1 MVADGDWRALSWSLD
16 VKPSRERT
24 IRETLVV
31 VGAKGEGAR
40 PFSVSSEAVDEK
52 SHQATEKG

>member
-1 MVADGDWRALSWSLD
+1 MADGDWRALSCSLE

-24 IRETLVV
+24 IRETVV
-31 VGAKGEGAR
+31 VIGAKGDGGR
-40 PFSVSSEAVDEK
+40 PFSESSEAVDEE

>member
-1 MVADGDWRALSWSLD
+1 MVGDGDWRALSWSLD

-24 IRETLVV
+24 IRETVV
-31 VGAKGEGAR
+31 VIGAKGEGGR
-40 PFSVSSEAVDEK
+40 PFSVSSEVVDEE